1 MRKEIMLKD
10 KVIIITGAAGGIGST
25 AARLFSEKGARVVL
39 TDIRE
44 KPLELCTSA
53 LVAAGG
59 DCRAETLDVTD
70 PESWSALIENTL
82 KHYGRIDI
90 LVNNAGVVH
99 PGAAESIAFEKVR
112 QQIFVNLMGTINGC
126 RAVLPHFKKQGAGKI
141 INVASLGGIVPMPGE
156 AVYSATKAAI
166 REYTFSLIAE
176 LRKTLI
182 GVTVV
187 CPDSVDTPQLA
198 YELEHDEA
206 VMSFIGEPLPPEKVA
221 KAILRAVKTKK
232 SEILVPA
239 GMGVVC
245 RIGMAWPKIY
255 FLVLPILEKTG
266 AKTIQKR
273 RRKNKA

>member
-1 MRKEIMLKD
+1 MLKD

-59 DCRAETLDVTD
+59 DCRSETLYVTD

-141 INVASLGGIVPMPGE
+141 VNIASLGGIVPMPGE